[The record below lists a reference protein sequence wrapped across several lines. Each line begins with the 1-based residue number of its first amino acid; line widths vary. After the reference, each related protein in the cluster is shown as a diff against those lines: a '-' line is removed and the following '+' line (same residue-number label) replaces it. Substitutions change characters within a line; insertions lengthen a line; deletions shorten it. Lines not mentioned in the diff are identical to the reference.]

1 MHQRDYTISPNLDG
15 FPIFSTPISSFFYII
30 GRRHSN
36 AGIPDRIKQ
45 SRSTRCAQGGLLQ
58 RTEELS
64 TGKKGEFSG
73 TEMVIS

>member
-1 MHQRDYTISPNLDG
+1 M
-15 FPIFSTPISSFFYII
+15 FSTPISSFFYII
-30 GRRHSN
+30 GRRHRN

-45 SRSTRCAQGGLLQ
+45 SRSARRAQGGLLQ